1 MKDDLLERSTRAF
14 AAETAERG
22 PSELRL
28 QQTLRRL
35 ERAGRP
41 ALSRRRTLRTLYW
54 TLAAL
59 CVGMGAW
66 ANATGRID
74 SWFESEP
81 EPPPAPAAAVAS
93 DPAPLPHTPRASE
106 PAPLEVAPP
115 VLEPPPLAPP
125 DPGPPRAPRPA
136 AALPKPPPPD
146 EPPRS
151 AELPAPNV
159 DDVYHE
165 AHRAHFNQRDYRAAL
180 PLWERYLE
188 LAGPAH
194 VLLPEARFNRAIAL
208 YRLEQWAA
216 AQSALEPF
224 ASGEYGRYRREDA
237 QRLLEA
243 IAQKNVQH

>member
-1 MKDDLLERSTRAF
+1 MKRDLLERATRAF

-22 PSELRL
+22 PDELRL

-35 ERAGRP
+35 EHAERTAP
-41 ALSRRRTLRTLYW
+41 SRRRTLRTLYW

-66 ANATGRID
+66 ANATGRMH

-81 EPPPAPAAAVAS
+81 EPPPAPAA
-93 DPAPLPHTPRASE
+93 PAERKPAPRASAPAPIEAPPAAE
-106 PAPLEVAPP
+106 PAPAPEP
-115 VLEPPPLAPP
+115 EPPPRSPAPSPKVLPAQPPRSLEPPAPP
-125 DPGPPRAPRPA
+125 AP
-136 AALPKPPPPD
+136 
-146 EPPRS
+146 
-151 AELPAPNV
+151 PAPSV
-159 DDVYHE
+159 DDVYRE
-165 AHRAHFNQRDYRAAL
+165 AHRAHFNQRNYAAAL

-188 LAGPAH
+188 LAGPDH

-216 AQSALEPF
+216 ARRALEPF
-224 ASGEYGRYRREDA
+224 ANGEYGRYRREDA

-243 IAQKNVQH
+243 IEHKDVRH

>member
-22 PSELRL
+22 PNELRL

-81 EPPPAPAAAVAS
+81 EPPAAPAAP
-93 DPAPLPHTPRASE
+93 PAPDLARLPRPSAPAPIEAVPPAVE
-106 PAPLEVAPP
+106 PAPVAPP
-115 VLEPPPLAPP
+115 EPEPQPAPRSAAPPPKAPP
-125 DPGPPRAPRPA
+125 A
-136 AALPKPPPPD
+136 

-151 AELPAPNV
+151 AEPPAPSV
-159 DDVYHE
+159 DDVYHA
-165 AHRAHFNQRDYRAAL
+165 AHRAHFNQRDYSAAL
-180 PLWERYLE
+180 PLWDRYLA
-188 LAGPAH
+188 LAGPDH

-216 AQSALEPF
+216 AQRALQPF
-224 ASGEYGRYRREDA
+224 ANGEYGRYRRDDA

-243 IAQKNVQH
+243 IEHKTNQH